1 MKKVLLFSLLVASSF
16 LATAQGIGFS
26 IGPKI
31 GYNSNTLTDNLDSIQ
46 TSIKNS
52 LQVGAF
58 IRLGSR
64 LYFQPEANYQVV
76 SGTLSKSM
84 GSSVQSRD
92 YTLKSLKIPAI
103 LGYKL
108 INKGIVNFRV
118 LAGPAFTYVL
128 NKKLSPADVG
138 SAWPIESVDDLK
150 NSTWS
155 VQMGAGLDILFMT
168 LDVRYE
174 LGIDNLYGGSN
185 DLSLKNDMFNVSLGV
200 KFL

>member
-16 LATAQGIGFS
+16 LAAAQGIGFS

-31 GYNSNTLTDNLDSIQ
+31 GFNSNTMTDNLDSIQ

-58 IRLGSR
+58 IRLGSK

-76 SGTLSKSM
+76 SGTLNKSN
-84 GSSVQSRD
+84 STQSRD
-92 YTLKSLKIPAI
+92 YTLKSIKVPAI

-118 LAGPAFTYVL
+118 LAGPAFTFVL
-128 NKKLSPADVG
+128 DKKLDPAEMG
-138 SAWPIESVDDLK
+138 SSWPIQSVDDLK

-155 VQMGAGLDILFMT
+155 VQMGAGLDVLFMT

-174 LGIDNLYGGSN
+174 LGIDNLYGGTN
-185 DLSLKNDMFNVSLGV
+185 DLSLKNNMFNVSLGI